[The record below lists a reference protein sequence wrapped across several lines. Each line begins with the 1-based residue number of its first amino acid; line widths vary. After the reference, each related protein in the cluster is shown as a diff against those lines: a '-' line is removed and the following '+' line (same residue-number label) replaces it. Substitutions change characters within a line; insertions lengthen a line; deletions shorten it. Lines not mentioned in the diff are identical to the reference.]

1 MRKVIYLAKR
11 GLGKGLQALI
21 PEMVEEKGESL
32 DIKIKDI
39 HPNPYQPR
47 KEFDQTKLSELA
59 ISIEEYGVVQ
69 PIVVTPRK
77 KGYQIVAGERRW
89 RAATMLGLEN
99 IPAIIK
105 EYTEQELMEIALI
118 ENLQR
123 EDLNPIEEANAYKEL
138 MDKFDLTQEQM
149 AKRLGKSRTAIA
161 NTLRLLTLSKDIQE
175 LIQNNQISAGHG
187 RTLLAEGDIKKRKV
201 LAEKIIQ
208 DKLSVRELE
217 KLIKD
222 SKNIKKDS
230 KTKKGNKIFDTR
242 LNIYLDLEENLQ
254 RALGTRVK
262 ILDKN
267 KKGKI
272 EIEYYSEEDLDRI
285 YEIIV
290 TNN

>member
-1 MRKVIYLAKR
+1 
-11 GLGKGLQALI
+11 
-21 PEMVEEKGESL
+21 
-32 DIKIKDI
+32 
-39 HPNPYQPR
+39 
-47 KEFDQTKLSELA
+47 
-59 ISIEEYGVVQ
+59 
-69 PIVVTPRK
+69 
-77 KGYQIVAGERRW
+77 
-89 RAATMLGLEN
+89 
-99 IPAIIK
+99 
-105 EYTEQELMEIALI
+105 
-118 ENLQR
+118 
-123 EDLNPIEEANAYKEL
+123 

-267 KKGKI
+267 KKERLK
-272 EIEYYSEEDLDRI
+272 
-285 YEIIV
+285 
-290 TNN
+290 